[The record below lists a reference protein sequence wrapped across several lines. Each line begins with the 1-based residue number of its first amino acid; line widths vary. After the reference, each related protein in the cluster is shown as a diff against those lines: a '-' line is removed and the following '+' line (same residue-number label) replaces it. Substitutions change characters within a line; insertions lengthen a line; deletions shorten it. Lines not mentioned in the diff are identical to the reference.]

1 MGAVLLACMMPCGRA
16 RGSVNDIE
24 HEKSGLSKHY
34 GGRAQI
40 GACRRFASPL
50 SRGHPMSAFA
60 SYS

>member
-1 MGAVLLACMMPCGRA
+1 MKAVLLACMMSCDRA

-34 GGRAQI
+34 RGTY
-40 GACRRFASPL
+40 GAYSFVAPF